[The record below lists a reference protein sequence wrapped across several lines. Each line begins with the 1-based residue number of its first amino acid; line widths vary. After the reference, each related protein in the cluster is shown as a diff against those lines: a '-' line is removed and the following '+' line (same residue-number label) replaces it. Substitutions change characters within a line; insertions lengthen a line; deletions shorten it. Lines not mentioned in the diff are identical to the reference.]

1 MKSSHSPDI
10 ILNHE
15 LHYHMES
22 ETTKLSI
29 RKKILCD
36 KTGKLVYQSLHF
48 QNTLYELST
57 IQKTGQKII
66 VDIDTLQIRTKQ
78 QKNDKE
84 ESTVRITSPELME
97 SPTASTS
104 TSSETP
110 DLDEKLRMLLPE
122 VLDGEFSVC

>member
-22 ETTKLSI
+22 ETPKLSI

-57 IQKTGQKII
+57 IQKQ
-66 VDIDTLQIRTKQ
+66 
-78 QKNDKE
+78 DK
-84 ESTVRITSPELME
+84 R
-97 SPTASTS
+97 
-104 TSSETP
+104 
-110 DLDEKLRMLLPE
+110 
-122 VLDGEFSVC
+122 